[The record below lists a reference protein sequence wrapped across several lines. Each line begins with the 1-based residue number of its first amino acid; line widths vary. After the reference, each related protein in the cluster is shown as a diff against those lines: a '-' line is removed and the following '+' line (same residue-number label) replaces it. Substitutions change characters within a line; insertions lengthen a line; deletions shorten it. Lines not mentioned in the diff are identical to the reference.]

1 MWKNWLCS
9 KQLKISCRHNFFIL
23 LQHYLQH
30 QLIVHRW
37 FLTRGLGLWD
47 FGWLVVKTYNE
58 GRFIPF
64 DAIYAIWF
72 NDILSDKSWNFGAV
86 RWLVTYVK
94 TQLNCL
100 RFDIPSFVDRVD
112 CHWDHHQGSPDH
124 RHIYMKKE
132 SMEETL
138 VRILDRWE
146 LFSSDS
152 YLRGKQLKV
161 KKREHKLL

>member
-1 MWKNWLCS
+1 MKGLSHLFVTFLQNTMHHTHLIPN
-9 KQLKISCRHNFFIL
+9 QISVI
-23 LQHYLQH
+23 
-30 QLIVHRW
+30 
-37 FLTRGLGLWD
+37 GLWD
-47 FGWLVVKTYNE
+47 FGWLIVKMYYK

-72 NDILSDKSWNFGAV
+72 NDILSDKLWNFGAV
-86 RWLVTYVK
+86 CWLVAFVK

-100 RFDIPSFVDRVD
+100 WFDIPSFADRVD
-112 CHWDHHQGSPDH
+112 CHWDHHQGSQDH

-146 LFSSDS
+146 LFSSDL

-161 KKREHKLL
+161 KIQTA